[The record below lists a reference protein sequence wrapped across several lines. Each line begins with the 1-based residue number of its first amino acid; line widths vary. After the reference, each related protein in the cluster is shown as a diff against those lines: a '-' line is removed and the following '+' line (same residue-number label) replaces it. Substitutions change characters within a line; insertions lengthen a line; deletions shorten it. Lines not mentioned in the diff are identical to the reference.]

1 MALPKFG
8 PLANASEGTKK
19 VLKPVLL
26 VIGVLLAGAFGLEMS
41 NNDWDLGKILA
52 GSSVSD
58 SKVARDAGGNVLRD
72 KAGNIVAQGGKR
84 TNDYNCSDFATQPEA
99 QNFFKRSG
107 GSSKDT
113 NHLDGDHDGVA
124 CEDLPKR
131 AT

>member
-19 VLKPVLL
+19 VLKPILVVL
-26 VIGVLLAGAFGLEMS
+26 GVLLAGAFGLEMS

-58 SKVARDAGGNVLRD
+58 SKVVRDAGGNVLRD
-72 KAGNIVAQGGKR
+72 KGGNIVTKGGKR
-84 TNDYNCSDFATQPEA
+84 TDDYNCSDFATQPEA
-99 QNFFKRSG
+99 QNFFLKAG
-107 GSSKDT
+107 GPSNDT
-113 NHLDGDHDGVA
+113 NRLDGDHDGVA

-131 AT
+131 TR